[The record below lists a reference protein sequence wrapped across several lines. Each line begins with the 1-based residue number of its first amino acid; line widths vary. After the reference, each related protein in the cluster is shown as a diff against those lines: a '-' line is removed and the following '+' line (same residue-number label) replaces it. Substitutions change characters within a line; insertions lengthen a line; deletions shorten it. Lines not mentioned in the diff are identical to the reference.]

1 MNSPVMRI
9 FKMTYRLLFKDK
21 YFEAYIET
29 DDAADVIGR
38 FYESNIT
45 YMHPIDIIS
54 IEEVKPSEVD
64 RSKQY
69 ITYDIYYKQKNKIR
83 KMIENEGE

>member
-1 MNSPVMRI
+1 MNSPVIKI
-9 FKMTYRLLFKDK
+9 FKISYRLLLKDK
-21 YFEAYIET
+21 CFEAYVEA

-45 YMHPIDIIS
+45 YMHPIDILS

-64 RSKQY
+64 MSKQY

-83 KMIENEGE
+83 KNY